1 MVVMWWFHCD
11 AERPPSLC
19 CCFFFCFPPFL
30 FFVGRLH
37 RDEGEVKQSS
47 QSVESKEECDDFDY
61 MMREIDREFN
71 THADENAPPTTPL
84 TPLHG
89 KPHGL
94 PARERM
100 WSAWGMQKNKA
111 NNIPSEVIIPWEL
124 HTTTPPHHSVNTE
137 KNTAPFFSCTWK
149 NTACK

>member
-1 MVVMWWFHCD
+1 MLSDHPHFVVVF
-11 AERPPSLC
+11 SSVS
-19 CCFFFCFPPFL
+19 PPFL

-100 WSAWGMQKNKA
+100 WSA
-111 NNIPSEVIIPWEL
+111 
-124 HTTTPPHHSVNTE
+124 
-137 KNTAPFFSCTWK
+137 
-149 NTACK
+149 